1 MATRGARGAR
11 QAREQLIR
19 ALVERFAPGEKLPA
33 EAVLADGLGVS
44 RNTLREALQ
53 ELQVR
58 GMVRRIWGVGTFMS
72 ERTNA
77 IRYTLSD
84 LVPIQALIEANGR
97 RCTAE
102 HEMRGSVSGPTSAR
116 QALGCEKNEEF
127 WHARRRYFADGIPV
141 VMIDEYMRQRIG
153 GTVTDPA
160 GVGMDQIEYF
170 EGLGHPLSSSEMI
183 LEPYAATAE
192 MAADLDIE
200 VGTLVMHTS
209 VTTMTDSG
217 ESAVFSV
224 GTMRTDVLSLRVIRT
239 PPIGR

>member
-33 EAVLADGLGVS
+33 EATLAGNLGVS

-58 GMVRRIWGVGTFMS
+58 GAVRRIWGVGTFMS
-72 ERTNA
+72 EPTNA

-84 LVPIQALIEANGR
+84 LVSIQALIEANGR

-102 HEMRGSVSGPTSAR
+102 HDLLGAVSAPTPAH
-116 QALGCEKNEEF
+116 QALGCRKEEKC
-127 WHARRRYFADGIPV
+127 WHTRRRYFADGIPV
-141 VMIDEYMRQRIG
+141 VMIDEYMRQRIDDIEI
-153 GTVTDPA
+153 DPA
-160 GVGMDQIEYF
+160 GIGMDQIEYF
-170 EGLGHPLSSSEMI
+170 ELLGHPLSSAEMI
-183 LEPYAATAE
+183 LEPYAATEA

-200 VGTLVMHTS
+200 SGTLVMHTS
-209 VTTMTDSG
+209 LTAVTDSG
-217 ESAVFSV
+217 IPVVYSV
-224 GTMRTDVLSLRVIRT
+224 GTMRSDVLSLRVVRT
-239 PPIGR
+239 PPLRR